1 MKKSKRKAAEKAVKK
16 PMRIPHLA
24 VTQMSAPV
32 QALRP
37 FTMPTPPPG
46 VLPAG
51 ESGMA
56 MDSNVTATNNW
67 AMAQA
72 AANANLFSAVGG
84 FIGYS
89 YLSELAQL
97 PEYRLIAEKIAMSM
111 TRNWIRLQATG
122 DGKKDEGKAQKLQAL
137 EAAMRR
143 YGVQDLFREAAEQ
156 DGFFGLSHLYID
168 TGASR
173 DSALLQT
180 PLVVDQNTIPKGALR
195 GFRLVEPV
203 WTYPNEYNSSNPLV
217 PEYYR
222 PQSWFVMG
230 EIVHSSRLLTFVGRK
245 VPDLLKPSYNF
256 GGMSL
261 TQMAM
266 PYVNNWIRTRTSVGD
281 LVHNFSVMQLAT
293 NLASML
299 EDAGGE
305 QLLARAQ
312 LFNQTRDNRGLML
325 TDKESE
331 ELHNVAVPLSSL
343 DKLQAQAQEQMASV
357 SSIPLVVLLG
367 TTPAGLNA
375 STDGEIR
382 AFYDWVK
389 ACQERLFTAP
399 LKTVMDVIQLSEFGE
414 IDPEIG
420 FEFEPLWQ
428 LDDVA
433 RATERKTN
441 ADTAAVYISSGV
453 IDPGEE
459 RERLAT
465 DDESL
470 YPSLDLNKEIEAPG
484 LEVPEDIEGDPARGE
499 GGGSEERE
507 I

>member
-1 MKKSKRKAAEKAVKK
+1 MKKSKRKATEKAVKK
-16 PMRIPHLA
+16 PLRIPHLA
-24 VTQMSAPV
+24 VTQMAAPA
-32 QALRP
+32 QPLRP
-37 FTMPTPPPG
+37 FSLPSPPPG
-46 VLPAG
+46 VLPKG
-51 ESGMA
+51 NRGMA

-72 AANANLFSAVGG
+72 AASAGLYSAVGG
-84 FIGYS
+84 FVGYG

-111 TRNWIRLQATG
+111 TRNWVRLVSTG
-122 DGKKDEGKAQKLQAL
+122 DDAQNEGKAEKLKAL
-137 EAAMRR
+137 ETAMTR
-143 YGVQDLFREAAEQ
+143 YRVQDVFRQAAEQ
-156 DGFFGLSHLYID
+156 DGFFGLAHVYID

-173 DSALLQT
+173 DPGLLQT
-180 PLVVDQNTIPKGALR
+180 PLVVSEKTIPKGGLLGLR
-195 GFRLVEPV
+195 IVEPV

-230 EIVHSSRLLTFVGRK
+230 DIVHASRLLTFVGRQ
-245 VPDLLKPSYNF
+245 VPDLLKPAYNF

-293 NLASML
+293 NLSSLL

-305 QLLARAQ
+305 QLIARAQ

-325 TDKESE
+325 TDKDTE
-331 ELHNVAVPLSSL
+331 ELHNIAVPLSNL
-343 DKLQAQAQEQMASV
+343 DKLQAQSQEQIASIA
-357 SSIPLVVLLG
+357 SIPLVVLLG
-367 TTPAGLNA
+367 TTPAGLNT

-382 AFYDWVK
+382 AFYDWIK
-389 ACQERLFTAP
+389 ACQERLFGAN
-399 LKTVMDVIQLSEFGE
+399 LKRVMDIIQLSEFGE

-420 FEFEPLWQ
+420 FAFEPLWQ

-441 ADTAAVYISSGV
+441 ADTAAVYIAAGV

-459 RERLAT
+459 RERLAM

-470 YPSLDLNKEIEAPG
+470 YPSLDLNKELAAPDTD
-484 LEVPEDIEGDPARGE
+484 VPEDIDGDPARGE
-499 GGGSEERE
+499 GGESEGRE